1 MTDLNTCYSND
12 CKNNNNDIKLIL
24 EEITNSQAEEQT
36 QLSMLKDNDGSGYNI
51 TQQQMKGFI
60 DDINNIT
67 ENRIKMYDALLKE
80 NVSDAVNSIGGID
93 DFNNSGTSSGA
104 STSGAG
110 TSGADTSS
118 GEGTSG
124 AGTSGAGTSGAGT
137 SGAGTSGASN
147 TENNL
152 NNQKDKLNKNLKKIE
167 IKSYYSKTHDAHR
180 ILLKSVFIYLA
191 IILVLLYLGKFFPV
205 IPIAIINS
213 LIGIIIVVAVFN
225 TVRKLYDMGKRTPN
239 NFDEIDWWWSP
250 DMIFK
255 SGMPSNNKDEYGAT
269 NLQDLYKRDC
279 KGANCCDTGTE
290 FDPATGKC
298 KITTGQESFQ
308 NAFPMKSCGRRLP
321 TGSNTTFTGFNQSEI
336 RF

>member
-36 QLSMLKDNDGSGYNI
+36 QLSMLKNNDGSGYNI

-60 DDINNIT
+60 DEINNIT
-67 ENRIKMYDALLKE
+67 EDRIKMYDALLKE

-93 DFNNSGTSSGA
+93 DFNNSGISSGA
-104 STSGAG
+104 STSTSTNGAG
-110 TSGADTSS
+110 TS
-118 GEGTSG
+118 
-124 AGTSGAGTSGAGT
+124 
-137 SGAGTSGASN
+137 SGASN

-167 IKSYYSKTHDAHR
+167 INSYYSKTHDAHR

-205 IPIAIINS
+205 IPMAIINS

>member
-1 MTDLNTCYSND
+1 MTDLKDCYSND
-12 CKNNNNDIKLIL
+12 CKNKNNDIELIL
-24 EEITNSQAEEQT
+24 EKISNSQAEEQS
-36 QLSMLKDNDGSGYNI
+36 QLKMLKANDGSGYNI
-51 TQQQMKGFI
+51 TPEQMKGFI
-60 DDINNIT
+60 DVINNIT
-67 ENRIKMYDALLKE
+67 EDRIKLYDALLKD
-80 NVSDAVNSIGGID
+80 NVSEAANFISSIDVLANTQG
-93 DFNNSGTSSGA
+93 
-104 STSGAG
+104 
-110 TSGADTSS
+110 
-118 GEGTSG
+118 
-124 AGTSGAGTSGAGT
+124 GAGTSGAGT

-147 TENNL
+147 TENTL

-167 IKSYYSKTHDAHR
+167 INSYYSKTYDSQR

-205 IPIAIINS
+205 IPQVFINS
-213 LIGIIIVVAVFN
+213 LIAVIIIVAVFN

-255 SGMPSNNKDEYGAT
+255 SGITSNKKDEYGAT

-290 FDPATGKC
+290 FDPTTGKC

-336 RF
+336 KF

>member
-36 QLSMLKDNDGSGYNI
+36 QLSMLKNNDGSGYNI

-93 DFNNSGTSSGA
+93 DFNNSGISSGA
-104 STSGAG
+104 STSTSTNGAG
-110 TSGADTSS
+110 TS
-118 GEGTSG
+118 
-124 AGTSGAGTSGAGT
+124 
-137 SGAGTSGASN
+137 SGASN

-167 IKSYYSKTHDAHR
+167 INSYYSKTYDAHR

-205 IPIAIINS
+205 IPTVVINLLIAII
-213 LIGIIIVVAVFN
+213 IIVAVFN

-239 NFDEIDWWWSP
+239 NFDEIDWLWSP

-255 SGMPSNNKDEYGAT
+255 S
-269 NLQDLYKRDC
+269 
-279 KGANCCDTGTE
+279 
-290 FDPATGKC
+290 
-298 KITTGQESFQ
+298 
-308 NAFPMKSCGRRLP
+308 
-321 TGSNTTFTGFNQSEI
+321 
-336 RF
+336 

>member
-12 CKNNNNDIKLIL
+12 CKNINDDIKSIL
-24 EEITNSQAEEQT
+24 EKITNSQTEEQT
-36 QLSMLKDNDGSGYNI
+36 QLSILKDNDGSGYNI

-60 DDINNIT
+60 DDINKIT
-67 ENRIKMYDALLKE
+67 EDRIKMYDALLKE
-80 NVSDAVNSIGGID
+80 NVSEAVNSIGGID

-104 STSGAG
+104 
-110 TSGADTSS
+110 
-118 GEGTSG
+118 GTSG
-124 AGTSGAGTSGAGT
+124 AGTSGAGTSGAG
-137 SGAGTSGASN
+137 N

-167 IKSYYSKTHDAHR
+167 INSYYSKTYDAHR

-205 IPIAIINS
+205 IPQVVINS
-213 LIGIIIVVAVFN
+213 LIAVIIIVAVFN

-239 NFDEIDWWWSP
+239 NFDEIDWLWSP

-255 SGMPSNNKDEYGAT
+255 SGMPSNNKDKYGAT

-279 KGANCCDTGTE
+279 KGANCCDIGTE

-298 KITTGQESFQ
+298 KITSGQESFQ

>member
-1 MTDLNTCYSND
+1 MTDLNNCYSND
-12 CKNNNNDIKLIL
+12 CKNNNNEIDTIL
-24 EEITNSQAEEQT
+24 KQIINSQAEEQT
-36 QLSMLKDNDGSGYNI
+36 ELSILRNNDGSGYNI

-93 DFNNSGTSSGA
+93 DFNNTGTSSGA
-104 STSGAG
+104 
-110 TSGADTSS
+110 
-118 GEGTSG
+118 GTSG

-137 SGAGTSGASN
+137 SGAGTSGTSN

-167 IKSYYSKTHDAHR
+167 IKSYYSKTQDAHR

-205 IPIAIINS
+205 IPQVVINS

-239 NFDEIDWWWSP
+239 NFDEIDWLWSP

-255 SGMPSNNKDEYGAT
+255 SGIPSNNKDKYGAT

>member
-12 CKNNNNDIKLIL
+12 CKNINSNIDSIL
-24 EEITNSQAEEQT
+24 KQITNSQAEEQT
-36 QLSMLKDNDGSGYNI
+36 QLSMLKNNDGSGYNI

-60 DDINNIT
+60 DEINNIT
-67 ENRIKMYDALLKE
+67 EDRIKMYDALLKE

-104 STSGAG
+104 GTSASVAGTG

-118 GEGTSG
+118 G
-124 AGTSGAGTSGAGT
+124 AGTS
-137 SGAGTSGASN
+137 SGASN

-167 IKSYYSKTHDAHR
+167 INSYYSKTHDAHR

-205 IPIAIINS
+205 IPMAIINS
-213 LIGIIIVVAVFN
+213 LIGIIIVVGVFN

>member
-1 MTDLNTCYSND
+1 MTDLKDCYSNN
-12 CKNNNNDIKLIL
+12 CNNNNDDIKSIL
-24 EEITNSQAEEQT
+24 DDIKKLQQQEEAEIIT
-36 QLSMLKDNDGSGYNI
+36 LKANDGSGYNNNI
-51 TQQQMKGFI
+51 TPEQMKGFI
-60 DDINNIT
+60 DVINNIT
-67 ENRIKMYDALLKE
+67 EDRIKLYDALLKD
-80 NVSDAVNSIGGID
+80 NVSEAANSISSID
-93 DFNNSGTSSGA
+93 VLANTQG
-104 STSGAG
+104 GAG
-110 TSGADTSS
+110 TSASVADT
-118 GEGTSG
+118 GTS
-124 AGTSGAGTSGAGT
+124 
-137 SGAGTSGASN
+137 TSGASN
-147 TENNL
+147 TENTL

-167 IKSYYSKTHDAHR
+167 INSYYSKTYDSQR

-205 IPIAIINS
+205 IPQVFINS
-213 LIGIIIVVAVFN
+213 LIAVIIIVAVFN

-255 SGMPSNNKDEYGAT
+255 SGLPSNNKDKYGAT

-290 FDPATGKC
+290 FDPTTGKC

>member
-1 MTDLNTCYSND
+1 MTDLNNCYSND
-12 CKNNNNDIKLIL
+12 CKNKNNEIDTIL
-24 EEITNSQAEEQT
+24 KQIINSQAEEQT
-36 QLSMLKDNDGSGYNI
+36 ELSILRNNDGSGYNI

-93 DFNNSGTSSGA
+93 DFNNTGTSSGA
-104 STSGAG
+104 G
-110 TSGADTSS
+110 TS
-118 GEGTSG
+118 TSG
-124 AGTSGAGTSGAGT
+124 AGTSGAGTSGT
-137 SGAGTSGASN
+137 SN

-167 IKSYYSKTHDAHR
+167 IKSYYSKTQDAHR

-205 IPIAIINS
+205 IPQVVINS

-239 NFDEIDWWWSP
+239 NFDEIDWLWSP

-255 SGMPSNNKDEYGAT
+255 SGIPSNNKDKYGAT

>member
-1 MTDLNTCYSND
+1 MTDLKDCYSND
-12 CKNNNNDIKLIL
+12 CKNNNNDIELIL

-67 ENRIKMYDALLKE
+67 ENRIKLYDALLKE
-80 NVSDAVNSIGGID
+80 NVSEAANSISSID
-93 DFNNSGTSSGA
+93 VLANTQGVAGTSA
-104 STSGAG
+104 SGAG
-110 TSGADTSS
+110 T
-118 GEGTSG
+118 GTSASV
-124 AGTSGAGTSGAGT
+124 AGTGTGTST
-137 SGAGTSGASN
+137 NGASN
-147 TENNL
+147 TENTL

-167 IKSYYSKTHDAHR
+167 INSYYSKTYDSQR

-205 IPIAIINS
+205 IPITIINS

-255 SGMPSNNKDEYGAT
+255 SGITSNKKDEYGAT

-290 FDPATGKC
+290 FDPTTGKC

>member
-1 MTDLNTCYSND
+1 MTDLKDCYSID
-12 CKNNNNDIKLIL
+12 CKNNNNDIELIL
-24 EEITNSQAEEQT
+24 EKISNSQAEEQT
-36 QLSMLKDNDGSGYNI
+36 QLSMLKANDGSGYNNNI
-51 TQQQMKGFI
+51 TPEQMKGFI
-60 DDINNIT
+60 DVINNIT
-67 ENRIKMYDALLKE
+67 EDRIKLYDALLKD
-80 NVSDAVNSIGGID
+80 NVSEAVDSISSID
-93 DFNNSGTSSGA
+93 VLANTQG
-104 STSGAG
+104 GAG
-110 TSGADTSS
+110 TSASV
-118 GEGTSG
+118 
-124 AGTSGAGTSGAGT
+124 AGTSTSGVGT

-147 TENNL
+147 TENTL

-167 IKSYYSKTHDAHR
+167 INSYYSKTYDSQR

-205 IPIAIINS
+205 IPQVFINS
-213 LIGIIIVVAVFN
+213 LIAVIIIVAVFN

-255 SGMPSNNKDEYGAT
+255 SGITSNKKDEYGAT

-290 FDPATGKC
+290 FDPTTGKC

>member
-24 EEITNSQAEEQT
+24 EEITNSQTQEQT
-36 QLSMLKDNDGSGYNI
+36 QLSILKDNDGSGYNI

-93 DFNNSGTSSGA
+93 DFNNTGTS
-104 STSGAG
+104 SGAG
-110 TSGADTSS
+110 TSGP
-118 GEGTSG
+118 GTSG
-124 AGTSGAGTSGAGT
+124 P
-137 SGAGTSGASN
+137 GTSGASN

-167 IKSYYSKTHDAHR
+167 IKSYYSKTQDAHR

-205 IPIAIINS
+205 IPQVVINS
-213 LIGIIIVVAVFN
+213 LIGIIIVIAVFN

>member
-1 MTDLNTCYSND
+1 MTDLNTCHSNY
-12 CKNNNNDIKLIL
+12 CKNKNNDIELIL
-24 EEITNSQAEEQT
+24 EKISNSQAEEQT
-36 QLSMLKDNDGSGYNI
+36 QLKILKANDGSGYNNNI
-51 TQQQMKGFI
+51 TPEQMKGFI
-60 DDINNIT
+60 DVINNIT
-67 ENRIKMYDALLKE
+67 EDRIKLYDALLKD
-80 NVSDAVNSIGGID
+80 NVSEAVDSISSID
-93 DFNNSGTSSGA
+93 VLANTQG
-104 STSGAG
+104 
-110 TSGADTSS
+110 
-118 GEGTSG
+118 G
-124 AGTSGAGTSGAGT
+124 AGTSGAGTGT
-137 SGAGTSGASN
+137 NGASN
-147 TENNL
+147 TENTL

-167 IKSYYSKTHDAHR
+167 INSYYSKTYDSQR

-205 IPIAIINS
+205 IPQVFINS
-213 LIGIIIVVAVFN
+213 LIAVIIIVAVFN

-255 SGMPSNNKDEYGAT
+255 SGITSNKKDEYGAT

-298 KITTGQESFQ
+298 KITSGQESFQ

-336 RF
+336 KF